1 MFISYYCNINN
12 NVINFIFILQPQVR
26 KELINNSNKK
36 LKPLKK
42 FGQNFLHD
50 KNILR
55 KIVDEINPQPDDN
68 LIEIGPGQGSLTQE
82 LFEKTEKYTAVEID
96 SRVIE
101 DLNIKFAGINLVHA
115 DFLKLELTNY
125 GTSTNPIR
133 IAGNIPYNLT
143 SPIIFKLL
151 ENRLIVN
158 DAVLMIQLEVAQR
171 IVSSIGI
178 KDYGILSVIL
188 NAFADIKLCFKVSPN
203 VFYPRPKV
211 FSAVIHIKFHKDV
224 KKYDEHL
231 FKSLVKAAFNQR
243 RKTLRN
249 SLGNSIFADIN
260 FEQSPIDL
268 GLRAEQLSIND
279 FIALTNFIKQTS
291 ESKPINY

>member
-1 MFISYYCNINN
+1 MFLSAYCIINN

-42 FGQNFLHD
+42 FGQNYLQD

-55 KIVDEINPQPDDN
+55 KIVDEINPQLKDN
-68 LIEIGPGQGSLTQE
+68 LIEIGPGQGSLTKE
-82 LFEKTEKYTAVEID
+82 LFGKTELYTAVEID

-101 DLNIKFAGINLVHA
+101 ELRNNYEGLNLVHA
-115 DFLKLELTNY
+115 DFLKLELTNF
-125 GTSTNPIR
+125 GSFDNKIR

-151 ENRLIVN
+151 ENRAIVK
-158 DAVLMIQLEVAQR
+158 DAILMIQLEVAQR
-171 IVSSIGI
+171 IVSSIGT

-211 FSAVIHIKFHKDV
+211 YSAVIHINFHNDKKD
-224 KKYDEHL
+224 YDENL
-231 FKSLVKAAFNQR
+231 FKSIVKAAFNQR

-249 SLGNSIFADIN
+249 SLGNSIFANIN
-260 FEQSPIDL
+260 FEQCPIDL

-279 FIALTNFIKQTS
+279 FITLTNFIKQHQTH
-291 ESKPINY
+291 NQ

>member
-1 MFISYYCNINN
+1 MFLSSYCNINN

-42 FGQNFLHD
+42 FGQNYLHD
-50 KNILR
+50 KNILL
-55 KIVDEINPQPDDN
+55 KIVDEINPQPTDN

-82 LFEKTEKYTAVEID
+82 LFRKTGSYTAVEID
-96 SRVIE
+96 TRVIE
-101 DLNIKFAGINLVHA
+101 ELREKFKGINLIHS
-115 DFLKLELTNY
+115 DFLKLELNNF
-125 GTSTNPIR
+125 GTLTNPIR

-143 SPIIFKLL
+143 SPIIFLLL
-151 ENRLIVN
+151 ENRLIVK

-171 IVSSIGI
+171 IVSSIGT

-211 FSAVIHIKFHKDV
+211 YSAVIHIYFHRDKKD
-224 KKYDEHL
+224 YDELL
-231 FKSLVKAAFNQR
+231 FKSVVKAAFNQR

-249 SLGNSIFADIN
+249 SLGNSIFADII
-260 FEQSPIDL
+260 FDKCTIDL
-268 GLRAEQLSIND
+268 GLRAEQLTIND
-279 FIALTNFIKQTS
+279 FIILTNFIKTQF
-291 ESKPINY
+291 K